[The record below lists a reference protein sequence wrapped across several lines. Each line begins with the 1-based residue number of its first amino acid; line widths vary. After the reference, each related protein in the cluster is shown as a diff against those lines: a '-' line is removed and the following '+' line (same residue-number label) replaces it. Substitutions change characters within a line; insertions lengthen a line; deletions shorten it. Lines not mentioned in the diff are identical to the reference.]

1 MEKYKQDFINFLV
14 EKEAFRVGDFKLKS
28 GRKSPYFINTGVFD
42 DGESIGKLGYFYAAK
57 IFEAFKEKDYNLIF
71 GPAYKGIPLSVAT
84 SIALAKD
91 FKINKAYSFD
101 RKVPKDHG
109 EGSEKDFQKN
119 WIVGH
124 PITDD
129 ARIILIDD
137 VLTTGGTKY
146 DTVELIG
153 KASKKAK
160 FAGLLI
166 AVDRQEVGVDGKNA
180 TTEFTKKTAIAV
192 HSIVKVQEIVDH
204 LSANKKISA
213 QDKQR
218 CENYL
223 KVYGSE
229 NIS

>member
-1 MEKYKQDFINFLV
+1 MEKYKQGFIDFLL
-14 EKEAFRVGDFKLKS
+14 EKGAFRVGDFKLKS

-42 DGESIGKLGYFYAAK
+42 DGEAIGKLGYFYAVK
-57 IFEAFKEKDYNLIF
+57 IAETFREKDYNLIF
-71 GPAYKGIPLSVAT
+71 GPAYKGIPLSVAA

-91 FKINKAYSFD
+91 FKINKAYAFD

-109 EGSEKDFQKN
+109 EGSDFQKN

-129 ARIILIDD
+129 AKIILVDD

-146 DTVELIG
+146 DTVELIS

-160 FAGLLI
+160 FAGLVI
-166 AVDRQEVGVDGKNA
+166 AVDRQEVGTDGKNA
-180 TTEFTKKTAIAV
+180 TIEFTKKTMIAV

-223 KVYGSE
+223 KVYGSD
-229 NIS
+229 SA